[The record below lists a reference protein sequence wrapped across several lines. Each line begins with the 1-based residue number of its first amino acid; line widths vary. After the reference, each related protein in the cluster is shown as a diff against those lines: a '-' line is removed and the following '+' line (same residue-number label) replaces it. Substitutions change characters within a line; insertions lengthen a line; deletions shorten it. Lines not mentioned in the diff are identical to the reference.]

1 MLMRYVQDEE
11 PVVIFFL
18 LLLLFYLY
26 NFVLQPLGFLR
37 VPVLRSNDYFAN
49 LSLSKKKLPPEI
61 RDIVIVAVD
70 NYSLKEAGLQ
80 WPWKRSTFAELIN
93 RISAGGPK
101 AIFLDFTFLG
111 KSQDEAWDIQLAEAI
126 KNAGNVI
133 LAAYIDEEGDYVQ
146 PLDVFVSSAR
156 AVGLVNKRPED
167 RQDLRVR
174 KMRTVFLRPKGQL
187 DFGAEIKILALAKGI
202 PFKEIQYG
210 KDFHKVILSPQLSFS
225 VDGLGSIPIN
235 YALRVSDFKSIPAY
249 KILSSPLDEL
259 SIFKDKLVLVG
270 MTANIT
276 HDIHPTPLGLMPGVY
291 INGYSLAML
300 LAGNLPKVLPY
311 WWNIGIF
318 LIFFFTVG
326 WITFGLKARYSLL
339 ILSTFLTAIVL
350 CYFFLQVRHNFVM
363 DIFSLIFL
371 SIVSYAAVEIY
382 KYIRLLI
389 ASEKLKLYA
398 ITDSLTM
405 LYTQRYFQLYVQSLL
420 QKQARAQEH
429 FFCLI
434 AINEF
439 TQLSEKQASSL
450 PQLIK
455 MLSETIKECLGRK
468 SLLARY
474 GENALSVCIEHIKRK
489 QIEKSLSLL
498 VEEIANRKFIIR
510 EQIIKISVKIAGVD
524 FPRERIKNYA
534 DLVLTCEAMLKRIS
548 ADARATLAVFDP
560 KMDRIISASEDA
572 GLVKAIPKGEL
583 GYVTMDLAARN
594 KELES
599 ALEELKSKQ
608 KEIAMTYFYAM
619 HSLVKALE
627 EKDLYTAGHS
637 ERVSFYATAL
647 AEGLHLPKEEIEA
660 VNRAAYLHDIG
671 KIGLPDRILHK
682 KERLSDEEFEFVKR
696 HQAQGAKILEG
707 LPFFEEV
714 LPLILYHH
722 ERYDGKGY
730 PHGLTGDM
738 IPRGAQII
746 AIADSFDAM
755 TTGRGY
761 NKPLLSGEAVGE
773 LRKCSGEQFN
783 PAYANTF
790 IELVQ
795 QKKIRPV

>member
-1 MLMRYVQDEE
+1 MRYIKDEE
-11 PVVIFFL
+11 PARIFFL

-37 VPVLRSNDYFAN
+37 VPALRSNDFFVN
-49 LSLSKKKLPPEI
+49 LSLSKKKPPPEI
-61 RDIVIVAVD
+61 KDILIVAVD

-111 KSQDEAWDIQLAEAI
+111 KSQDAAWDIQLAEAV

-133 LAAYIDEEGDYVQ
+133 LAAYIDEDGEYVQ
-146 PLDVFVSSAR
+146 PLDIFVSSAR

-167 RQDLRVR
+167 SQDLRVR
-174 KMRTVFLRPKGQL
+174 KMRAVFPGAKGRL
-187 DFGAEIKILALAKGI
+187 DFGAEIKILALARGI
-202 PFKEIQYG
+202 PFKEIQYD
-210 KDFHKVILSPQLSFS
+210 KDSHKVILSPRLSFS
-225 VDGLGSIPIN
+225 VDGLGFIPIN
-235 YALRVSDFKSIPAY
+235 YALRALDFKSIPAY
-249 KILSSPLDEL
+249 KILSSQADEP
-259 SIFKDKLVLVG
+259 SIFKDKLVMVG

-276 HDIHPTPLGLMPGVY
+276 HDVHPTPLGMMPGVY
-291 INGYSLAML
+291 INSYSLAML

-311 WWNIGIF
+311 WWNIGVF

-326 WITFGLKARYSLL
+326 FTTFCLKPRYSLL
-339 ILSTFLTAIVL
+339 ILSTLLTAIAA
-350 CYFFLQVRHNFVM
+350 CYFFLRARYNFVM

-371 SIVSYAAVEIY
+371 SIVSYAAVEMY

-398 ITDSLTM
+398 IMDSLTM
-405 LYTQRYFQLYVQSLL
+405 LYTQRYFQLYAQSLL
-420 QKQARAQEH
+420 QKQARAGGH
-429 FFCLI
+429 FFCLVS
-434 AINEF
+434 INEF
-439 TQLSEKQASSL
+439 PRLSEKQALIL
-450 PQLIK
+450 PHLIK
-455 MLSETIKECLGRK
+455 MLSKIIKECLGGK

-489 QIEKSLSLL
+489 QIEKSLALL
-498 VEEIANRKFIIR
+498 VEEIANREFVIG

-534 DLVLTCEAMLKRIS
+534 DLVLTCEAMLKRIAAPAS
-548 ADARATLAVFDP
+548 AALAVFDP
-560 KMDRIISASEDA
+560 KIDRIIAASEDA
-572 GLVKAIPKGEL
+572 GLGQAMPKGEL

-599 ALEELKSKQ
+599 ALEELKTKQ
-608 KEIAMTYFYAM
+608 KEIARTYFYAM

-647 AEGLHLPKEEIEA
+647 AEGLRLPKEEIEA

-714 LPLILYHH
+714 IPLVLYHH

-738 IPRGAQII
+738 IPRGAQLI

-761 NKPLLSGEAVGE
+761 NSPLLLGEAVGE
-773 LRKCSGEQFN
+773 LRKCSGQQFN
-783 PAYANTF
+783 PAYVNTF
-790 IELVQ
+790 VELAQ
-795 QKKIRPV
+795 QKKILPV